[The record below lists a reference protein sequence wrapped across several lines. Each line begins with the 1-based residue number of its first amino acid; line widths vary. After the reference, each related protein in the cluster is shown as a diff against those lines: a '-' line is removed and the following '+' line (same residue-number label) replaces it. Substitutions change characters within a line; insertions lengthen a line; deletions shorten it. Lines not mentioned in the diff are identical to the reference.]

1 MEQPLS
7 ATEAA
12 LSRGGTRLVTRLI
25 REGDRSAEVAD
36 VQARLRSLKFE
47 IDDVTGNFGT
57 STKSAVRTFQQRRG
71 ILVDGIVGPH
81 TWSQLVEAS
90 WRLGDRGLYL
100 KQPMMRGDD
109 VLVLQGR
116 LNALGFDAGREDGI
130 FGEDTATAVRA
141 FQKEYGVAEDG
152 IFGPTSYAALQG
164 LRVDRPGTAALLRE
178 QLRTAG
184 SELADAVVVIDPGHG
199 GDDLGASGSNGLCE
213 ADICW
218 DVAGRIAS
226 RLAMRGARVRF
237 SRTEAEGPEPSERAH
252 RANTLDAELFV
263 SLHLNSHDR
272 PAAHGASTYH
282 FVSSGAGAA
291 LGECIQTELVK
302 LGLLDCRNH
311 GRSYPLLRE
320 TKMPAVIVE
329 PAFITNPD
337 DEKRLEDPE
346 FRDAVAGAI
355 ARGIVRYFESS

>member
-1 MEQPLS
+1 M
-7 ATEAA
+7 
-12 LSRGGTRLVTRLI
+12 TRLI
-25 REGDRSAEVAD
+25 REGDRSPEVTD
-36 VQARLRSLKFE
+36 VQTRLRSLKLDV
-47 IDDVTGNFGT
+47 DDEPGHFGA

-109 VLVLQGR
+109 VLMLQGR

-130 FGEDTATAVRA
+130 FGDDTAAAVRE

-152 IFGPTSYAALQG
+152 IFGPVSYAALQG

-178 QLRTAG
+178 ELRNAG
-184 SELADAVVVIDPGHG
+184 AELAGALVMIDPGHG
-199 GDDLGASGSNGLCE
+199 GDDPGDSGPNGLVE
-213 ADICW
+213 ADVCW
-218 DVAGRIAS
+218 DLAGRVAS
-226 RLAMRGARVRF
+226 MLAVRGARVRF
-237 SRTEAEGPEPSERAH
+237 TRTETEGPDTSERAR
-252 RANTLDAELFV
+252 RANFLDASIFV
-263 SLHLNSHDR
+263 SLHLNSHDK
-272 PAAHGASTYH
+272 PAAHGASTFH

-291 LGECIQTELVK
+291 LGESIQTELVR

-311 GRSYPLLRE
+311 ARSYPLLRE

-329 PAFITNPD
+329 PVFVTNPD
-337 DEKRLEDPE
+337 EEKLLEEHD
-346 FRDAVAGAI
+346 FRDALAAAI
-355 ARGIVRYFESS
+355 ATGIARYFEAS

>member
-1 MEQPLS
+1 M
-7 ATEAA
+7 
-12 LSRGGTRLVTRLI
+12 TRLI
-25 REGDRSAEVAD
+25 REGDRSPEVTD
-36 VQARLRSLKFE
+36 VQTRLRSLKLDV
-47 IDDVTGNFGT
+47 DDEPGHFGA

-109 VLVLQGR
+109 VLMLQGR

-130 FGEDTATAVRA
+130 FGDDTAAAVRE

-152 IFGPTSYAALQG
+152 IFGPVSYAALQG

-178 QLRTAG
+178 ELRNAG
-184 SELADAVVVIDPGHG
+184 AELAGALVMIDPGHG
-199 GDDLGASGSNGLCE
+199 GDDPGDSGPNGLVE
-213 ADICW
+213 ADVCW
-218 DVAGRIAS
+218 DLAGRVAS
-226 RLAMRGARVRF
+226 MLAVRGARVRF
-237 SRTEAEGPEPSERAH
+237 TRTETEGPDTSERAR
-252 RANTLDAELFV
+252 RANVLDASIFV
-263 SLHLNSHDR
+263 SLHLNSHDK
-272 PAAHGASTYH
+272 PAAHGASTFH

-291 LGECIQTELVK
+291 LGESIQTELVR

-311 GRSYPLLRE
+311 ARSYPLLRE

-329 PAFITNPD
+329 PVFVTNPD
-337 DEKRLEDPE
+337 EEKLLEEHD
-346 FRDAVAGAI
+346 FRDALAAAI
-355 ARGIVRYFESS
+355 ATGIARYFEAS

>member
-1 MEQPLS
+1 M
-7 ATEAA
+7 
-12 LSRGGTRLVTRLI
+12 TRLI
-25 REGDRSAEVAD
+25 KEGDRSSEVAD
-36 VQARLRSLKFE
+36 VQSRLRSLKFE
-47 IDDVTGNFGT
+47 VDDVPGYFGA

-100 KQPMMRGDD
+100 RQPMLRGDD

-130 FGEDTATAVRA
+130 FGEETSTAVRA

-152 IFGPTSYAALQG
+152 IFGPASYAALQG

-184 SELADAVVVIDPGHG
+184 TDLAGAIVVIDPGHG
-199 GDDLGASGSNGLCE
+199 GDDMGDVGANGLSE
-213 ADICW
+213 ADVCW
-218 DVAGRIAS
+218 DLAGRVAA
-226 RLAMRGARVRF
+226 RLAVRGAHVRF
-237 SRTEAEGPEPSERAH
+237 SRTETEALEPSERAR
-252 RANTLDAELFV
+252 RANALEAKIFV
-263 SLHLNSHDR
+263 SIHLNAHDQ
-272 PAAHGASTYH
+272 PAAHGASTFH

-291 LGECIQTELVK
+291 LGESIQTELAK

-320 TKMPAVIVE
+320 TRMPAVIVE

-337 DEKRLEDPE
+337 EEKRLEDPE
-346 FRDAVAGAI
+346 FRDAIAAAI
-355 ARGIVRYFESS
+355 ATGIARYFESS

>member
-1 MEQPLS
+1 M
-7 ATEAA
+7 
-12 LSRGGTRLVTRLI
+12 TRLI
-25 REGDRSAEVAD
+25 REGDRSGEVSD
-36 VQARLRSLKFE
+36 VQSRLRSLKFE
-47 IDDVTGNFGT
+47 VDDEPGYFGS
-57 STKSAVRTFQQRRG
+57 STKKAVRTFQQRRG

-109 VLVLQGR
+109 VLVLQSR

-130 FGEDTATAVRA
+130 FGEETATAVRA

-178 QLRTAG
+178 QLRAG
-184 SELADAVVVIDPGHG
+184 GTDLADAVVVIDPGHG
-199 GDDLGASGSNGLCE
+199 GADPGDVGANGLIE
-213 ADICW
+213 ADVCW
-218 DVAGRIAS
+218 DLAGRVAAK
-226 RLAMRGARVRF
+226 LAVRGARVRF
-237 SRTEAEGPEPSERAH
+237 SRTETESLEPRERAR
-252 RANTLDAELFV
+252 RANALEAEIFV
-263 SLHLNSHDR
+263 SIHLNAHDQ
-272 PAAHGASTYH
+272 PSAHGTSTFH
-282 FVSSGAGAA
+282 FVSSGAGAT
-291 LGECIQTELVK
+291 LGECIQTELAK

-320 TKMPAVIVE
+320 TRMPAVIVE

-337 DEKRLEDPE
+337 EEKLLDDPE
-346 FRDAVAGAI
+346 FRDSVASAI
-355 ARGIVRYFESS
+355 ARGIARYFESA